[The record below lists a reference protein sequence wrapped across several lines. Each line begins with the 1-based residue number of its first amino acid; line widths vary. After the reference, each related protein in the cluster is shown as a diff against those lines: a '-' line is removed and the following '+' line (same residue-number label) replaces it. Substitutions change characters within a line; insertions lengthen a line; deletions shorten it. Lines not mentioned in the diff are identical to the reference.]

1 MPPPLLDY
9 LVAHEPLFRTT
20 RLPSLYSD
28 LSVQKRSNPEGYTAN
43 ATAWTA
49 ALTRLAVAGRLP
61 PDQNTLVLRTGEAL
75 LDALASPKYGPP
87 HNLGC
92 VLDDGVARGVF
103 IEMPEFLGTEKSIY
117 TRSWIPSPGSVL
129 RWGLRT
135 VGVEL
140 GTGSYK
146 AGGGKVRTGTLV
158 VVPALEEVSNRL
170 QPVIAGM
177 GPALT
182 DRVMSREAF
191 AQEVGVLLAKS
202 RGQSEDEG
210 VSISGPDLQVLL
222 RYLSRDKQL
231 LSYDAEAVK
240 FKSPASPTRPEP
252 ITQEDRSIASLK
264 SLIGS
269 LRRQTESLSARITT
283 LQTQAA
289 QAVKMGNKTSA
300 LSALRSK
307 KLADRTLQSRLDTLA
322 QLEEI
327 YTKVESAV
335 SQVEILAVMES
346 SASALKT
353 LNAKIGG
360 VERVEDVL
368 DSLRDEV
375 SRVDEVSN
383 VLSEPGAVDQKA
395 LLDEAEV
402 DDELEQMEREER
414 EKAHRAEEEKTREK
428 LRQLEALEEAQR
440 EKEREREQQRERE
453 RETQREQQRE
463 KEREKDENLE
473 NALSSSIE
481 KMRTLDI
488 DDLRTGTF
496 DAQGPVEGGSGRD
509 RPKEQNELEQR
520 HSGPVAQ
527 EAS

>member
-1 MPPPLLDY
+1 MPSPHLDY
-9 LVAHEPLFRTT
+9 LVAHEPLFRPT

-28 LSVQKRSNPEGYTAN
+28 LAVQKKSNPEGYAAN

-49 ALTRLAVAGRLP
+49 ALTRLALAGRLS
-61 PDQNTLVLRTGEAL
+61 PDRNTLVLRTGDAL
-75 LDALASPKYGPP
+75 LDALASPTYGPP
-87 HNLGC
+87 NHLGC
-92 VLDDGVARGVF
+92 VLDDAVARGVF
-103 IEMPEFLGTEKSIY
+103 IDGSEFLGAEKSIY
-117 TRSWIPSPGSVL
+117 ARSWVPSPRAVL

-135 VGVEL
+135 VGLEF
-140 GTGSYK
+140 GSGSYTV
-146 AGGGKVRTGTLV
+146 GGSSSSSGKLRPGTLV

-170 QPVIAGM
+170 QPLITGM
-177 GPALT
+177 GSALT

-202 RGQSEDEG
+202 RGQGEDEG
-210 VSISGPDLQVLL
+210 TSISDTDLQVLL

-231 LSYDAEAVK
+231 LSYDAEVVK
-240 FKSPASPTRPEP
+240 FKAPASSTGPEP

-264 SLIGS
+264 SLMES
-269 LRRQTESLSARITT
+269 LRRQTTTLSARVVG

-289 QAVKMGNKTSA
+289 QAVKMGNKASA

-307 KLADRTLQSRLDTLA
+307 RLADRTLQSRLDNLA

-375 SRVDEVSN
+375 SKVDEVSN

-395 LLDEAEV
+395 LLDEADV
-402 DDELEQMEREER
+402 DNELEQMEQEER
-414 EKAHRAEEEKTREK
+414 EKAQKVQEEKTREK
-428 LRQLEALEEAQR
+428 LQQLEALEQVRR
-440 EKEREREQQRERE
+440 EQEREREQQRK
-453 RETQREQQRE
+453 QQEQEQE
-463 KEREKDENLE
+463 KVNDN
-473 NALSSSIE
+473 LSSSIE

-488 DDLRTGTF
+488 DDLRTRN
-496 DAQGPVEGGSGRD
+496 DAPGRV
-509 RPKEQNELEQR
+509 KEREQEQEQEESHR
-520 HSGPVAQ
+520 QPVAQ

>member
-1 MPPPLLDY
+1 MPPALLDY

-28 LSVQKRSNPEGYTAN
+28 LSVQKRTNPEGYTAN

-49 ALTRLAVAGRLP
+49 ALTRLALAGRLP
-61 PDQNTLVLRTGEAL
+61 PDQNIIVLRTGDAL
-75 LDALASPKYGPP
+75 LDALASPTYGPP

-103 IEMPEFLGTEKSIY
+103 IEGPEFLGAEKSIY
-117 TRSWIPSPGSVL
+117 ARSWVPSPRTVL

-135 VGVEL
+135 VGVEF

-170 QPVIAGM
+170 QPVIARM

-182 DRVMSREAF
+182 NRVVSREAF
-191 AQEVGVLLAKS
+191 AQKVGVLLAKG
-202 RGQSEDEG
+202 RGQSEGEG
-210 VSISGPDLQVLL
+210 ASISDLDLQVLL

-240 FKSPASPTRPEP
+240 FKSPASSTGPEP

-264 SLIGS
+264 SLIEN
-269 LRRQTESLSARITT
+269 LWRQTTSLSERINT

-353 LNAKIGG
+353 LNARIGG

-375 SRVDEVSN
+375 SKVDEVSN

-395 LLDEAEV
+395 LLDEADV

-414 EKAHRAEEEKTREK
+414 QKVHRAEEEKTRER
-428 LRQLEALEEAQR
+428 LQQLEALEQAQK
-440 EKEREREQQRERE
+440 EQEREREK
-453 RETQREQQRE
+453 QREQQRE
-463 KEREKDENLE
+463 KEREKDEHLE
-473 NALSSSIE
+473 DALSSSIE
-481 KMRTLDI
+481 KIRTLDI
-488 DDLRTGTF
+488 EDLRTGTNATSQAE
-496 DAQGPVEGGSGRD
+496 DGD
-509 RPKEQNELEQR
+509 REMARLKEQKEREQR
-520 HSGPVAQ
+520 HSELVAQ

>member
-1 MPPPLLDY
+1 MPSPLLDY
-9 LVAHEPLFRTT
+9 LVAHEPLFRPT

-28 LSVQKRSNPEGYTAN
+28 LAVQKKSNPEGYAAN

-49 ALTRLAVAGRLP
+49 ALTRLALAGRLP
-61 PDQNTLVLRTGEAL
+61 PDRNTLVLRTGDAL
-75 LDALASPKYGPP
+75 LDALTSPTYGPP
-87 HNLGC
+87 NHLGC
-92 VLDDGVARGVF
+92 VLDDAVAQGVF
-103 IEMPEFLGTEKSIY
+103 IDGPEFLGAVRSIY
-117 TRSWIPSPGSVL
+117 ARSWVPSPRAVL

-135 VGVEL
+135 VGLEF
-140 GTGSYK
+140 GSGSYTV
-146 AGGGKVRTGTLV
+146 GGSGSSSSSGKLRPGTLV

-170 QPVIAGM
+170 QPLITGM
-177 GPALT
+177 GSALT
-182 DRVMSREAF
+182 DRVMSPEAF

-202 RGQSEDEG
+202 RGQGEDEG
-210 VSISGPDLQVLL
+210 TSISDTDLQVLL

-231 LSYDAEAVK
+231 LSYDAEVVK
-240 FKSPASPTRPEP
+240 FKAPASSSTGPEP

-264 SLIGS
+264 SLMES
-269 LRRQTESLSARITT
+269 LRRQTTTLSARVVG

-289 QAVKMGNKTSA
+289 QAVKMGNKASA

-307 KLADRTLQSRLDTLA
+307 KLADRALQSRLDNLA

-346 SASALKT
+346 SATALKT
-353 LNAKIGG
+353 LSAKVGG

-375 SRVDEVSN
+375 SKVDEVSN

-395 LLDEAEV
+395 LLDEADV

-414 EKAHRAEEEKTREK
+414 EKSQKAQEEKTREK
-428 LRQLEALEEAQR
+428 LQQLEALERVRWEQ
-440 EKEREREQQRERE
+440 EREREQQRK
-453 RETQREQQRE
+453 QQEQEQEQE
-463 KEREKDENLE
+463 KVNDD
-473 NALSSSIE
+473 LSSSIE
-481 KMRTLDI
+481 KMRTLGI
-488 DDLRTGTF
+488 DDLRTRD
-496 DAQGPVEGGSGRD
+496 DAPGRA
-509 RPKEQNELEQR
+509 KEREQEQEQER
-520 HSGPVAQ
+520 EQEQEQEESHRNAIAQ